1 MSDQASTPSAA
12 QPKLL
17 VFLHVPLKQLAFQ
30 SELQA
35 ALPGVTVSA
44 VGRVADFDRGLKD
57 GQDAVLTLPV
67 VLAAHGLSATAQG
80 LRNRS
85 AQETYSLAAVDVAP
99 EPQRISTLGA
109 IDVLGRE
116 GMSAFVM
123 DLIKAQPK
131 IERVTKLED
140 LLPLLQM
147 QRVEAVI
154 LPTRLVSELKSSSRL
169 NLVWRELPKGVGLPA
184 IAVTGA
190 RGVLIVQALHHLPT
204 SLSAAIG
211 VSEWR

>member
-1 MSDQASTPSAA
+1 MNDQASTPPAA

-35 ALPGVTVSA
+35 ALPGVTVTA
-44 VGRVADFDRGLKD
+44 VGRVADFDRGLKE

-67 VLAAHGLSATAQG
+67 VLAAHGLAPTTQG
-80 LRNRS
+80 LRRGA

-99 EPQRISTLGA
+99 EPQKISTLGA

-116 GMSAFVM
+116 GMSTFVM
-123 DLIKAQPK
+123 DLLKTQPK

-147 QRVEAVI
+147 QRVQAVV

-169 NLVWRELPKGVGLPA
+169 NLVWRELPKGIGLPA

-190 RGVLIVQALHHLPT
+190 RGAGIVQGLHRLPA

-211 VSEWR
+211 VTEWR

>member
-1 MSDQASTPSAA
+1 MSDQVPSSTAA

-30 SELQA
+30 GELQA
-35 ALPGVTVSA
+35 ALPGVTVMA
-44 VGRVADFDRGLKD
+44 VGRVADFNRGLRE

-67 VLAAHGLSATAQG
+67 VLAANGLSPTTQG
-80 LRNRS
+80 LRKGS

-99 EPQRISTLGA
+99 DPQKISTLGV
-109 IDVLGRE
+109 IDLLGRE
-116 GMSAFVM
+116 GMNAFVM
-123 DLIKAQPK
+123 DLVRVQPK

-147 QRVEAVI
+147 QRVDAVV

-169 NLVWRELPKGVGLPA
+169 NLLWRELPKGVGLPA
-184 IAVTGA
+184 IATPGA
-190 RGVLIVQALHHLPT
+190 RAAGIVQALHRLP
-204 SLSAAIG
+204 SNLSAAMG
-211 VSEWR
+211 VTEWR